1 MPRTKKEEVS
11 KKEKPAKI
19 KKETKVKVT
28 EFFESVGRRKESSAR
43 VRLWKEKSGKIV
55 VNDLLIENYFYGEV
69 FKKIYLEPFRVV
81 NRIDQFGASVKVE
94 GGGKMGQIEAIVLG
108 ISRSLAKS
116 DESFERILKKYKLLT
131 RDSREK
137 ERRKYGLAGKAR
149 KKKQSPKR

>member
-69 FKKIYLEPFRVV
+69 FKKIYLEQFRVV
-81 NRIDQFGASVKVE
+81 NRIDQFGALVKVE